1 MAYKQDFRNWR
12 PDMNISGERRDRIR
26 QVVSPS
32 NPVVKVFRRALL
44 DGTTRQGWLGVEGP
58 LLLEEALNARETAK
72 VQCVL
77 VEQSAAIKFQAL
89 LARLPQETELVT
101 VSDPLFKQIAATQ
114 SPQGIAALVEI
125 RPPDFDAIVSRR
137 GVILLIACGVQ
148 DPGNIGTIVRS
159 GYALGASAII
169 TLRET
174 VSPFNPKAVR
184 ASAGAVLRLPIFRN
198 QEAGPLLAR
207 LRRARVRVV
216 AADRRSSSSLPEA
229 DLKGSVAFLIGKEA
243 SGLPPEVARGADLLL
258 SIPIRPETDSVNAA
272 TAAGI
277 FLYEA
282 ARQRGF
288 AYRSKP

>member
-1 MAYKQDFRNWR
+1 
-12 PDMNISGERRDRIR
+12 MNAPGARHERLRH
-26 QVVSPS
+26 VVSPS
-32 NPVVKVFRRALL
+32 NPVLKVFRRALL
-44 DGTTRQGWLGVEGP
+44 DGTTRQGWLGMEGP
-58 LLLEEALNARETAK
+58 LLLEEALNARSAVT

-77 VEQSAAIKFQAL
+77 VAESAAQKFQAL
-89 LARLPQETELVT
+89 LERVPREAELVS
-101 VSDPLFKQIAATQ
+101 VSDRMFEQIAATQ
-114 SPQGIAALVEI
+114 TPQGVAALVEI
-125 RPPDFDAIVSRR
+125 RAPDLDAVLSRR

-148 DPGNIGTIVRS
+148 DPGNIGTLVRS
-159 GYALGASAII
+159 GQALGASALI

-184 ASAGAVLRLPIFRN
+184 ASAGAVLRLPVIRN
-198 QEAGPLLAR
+198 QEAEPLFAR
-207 LRRARVRVV
+207 LRRARVRVI
-216 AADRRSSSSLPEA
+216 AADRHSRSSLAEA

-243 SGLPPEVARGADLLL
+243 TGLAPEVARAADLLL

-288 AYRSKP
+288 AYRREP